1 MSIES
6 IAICLHHSKAAK
18 TEKLV
23 LLGIA
28 NHDGDGGAW
37 PSVATLARYANCSE
51 RHVQRAI
58 QSLAELGEIR
68 VVDQAG
74 GNEET
79 RRDRR
84 PNLYKVLVR
93 CPVDCDGTSQH
104 RTRGDAGVTRSNGVT
119 ESTAR
124 GDIFDTNGVTPVS
137 PEPSLEP
144 SKELLADKPPESST
158 KKKDNLFE
166 TVTEVCGIDPTEM
179 TRSSRGQVNKALKEL
194 REVGATEQQVRHKA
208 KAYRTQYPNATLTP
222 TALIKHWSSFGEI
235 EKKQA
240 RASIWET
247 YDPPESYYL

>member
-37 PSVATLARYANCSE
+37 PSIATLARYANCSE

-58 QSLAELGEIR
+58 QSLVELGEIR

-74 GNEET
+74 GNDET

-93 CPVDCDGTSQH
+93 CPADCDGTSQH
-104 RTRGDAGVTRSNGVT
+104 RTRGDAHVTRSNGVT
-119 ESTAR
+119 ESNER
-124 GDIFDTNGVTPVS
+124 GDISDTNGVTPVS

-144 SKELLADKPPESST
+144 SSKPLAAAPPKTPAKKDELFEAVAEACGINWRNLTSSGRGPLNKAVKELKDIGVTADQVGGRAT
-158 KKKDNLFE
+158 AYKK
-166 TVTEVCGIDPTEM
+166 
-179 TRSSRGQVNKALKEL
+179 
-194 REVGATEQQVRHKA
+194 
-208 KAYRTQYPNATLTP
+208 QYPDAALTP
-222 TALIKHWSSFGEI
+222 MALTKHWAALAPVTKTYKE
-235 EKKQA
+235 
-240 RASIWET
+240 SIWET
-247 YDPPESYYL
+247 YDPPESYYS

>member
-58 QSLAELGEIR
+58 QSLVELGEIQ

-104 RTRGDAGVTRSNGVT
+104 RTRGDADGTPSNGAT
-119 ESTAR
+119 ESDSR
-124 GDIFDTNGVTPVS
+124 GDISGTNGVTPVS

-144 SKELLADKPPESST
+144 SSKPIAAAPRESA
-158 KKKDNLFE
+158 KKDELFE
-166 TVTEVCGIDPTEM
+166 AVAVACGIDWT
-179 TRSSRGQVNKALKEL
+179 TITASGRGPLNRAVKELKEIGVTADQ
-194 REVGATEQQVRHKA
+194 VGGRAA
-208 KAYRTQYPNATLTP
+208 AYKKQYPDAALTP
-222 TALIKHWSSFGEI
+222 MALTKHWASLAPA
-235 EKKQA
+235 KTAA
-240 RASIWET
+240 RKSIWET
-247 YDPPESYYL
+247 YDPPESYYS